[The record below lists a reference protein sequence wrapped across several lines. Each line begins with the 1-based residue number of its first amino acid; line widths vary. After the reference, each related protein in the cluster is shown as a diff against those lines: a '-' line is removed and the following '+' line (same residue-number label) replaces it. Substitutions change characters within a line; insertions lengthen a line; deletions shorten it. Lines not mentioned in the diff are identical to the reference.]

1 MGMWD
6 GAGMGW
12 SKRKE
17 AVTQAE
23 LCEHKRSFF
32 EPPDRV
38 KDGSY
43 YEYIAVYCDD
53 LTIASRDPKAIR
65 VPCCQDYRLSLWEL
79 QKKYLFK
86 LKGTGPLKFLL
97 GCDYFRE
104 GKTLCAAPRKY
115 IEKMDATYLKF
126 FGEKPNQK
134 YLTLR
139 KETTPSWILRNFL
152 TKRIPR
158 YTNP

>member
-1 MGMWD
+1 MAD
-6 GAGMGW
+6 LI
-12 SKRKE
+12 
-17 AVTQAE
+17 Q
-23 LCEHKRSFF
+23 RSSAIKIPSRILHTFNT
-32 EPPDRV
+32 DRV

-53 LTIASRDPKAIR
+53 LTIASRDPKAIT
-65 VPCCQDYRLSLWEL
+65 DIL

-126 FGEKPNQK
+126 SGENPSQK
-134 YLTLR
+134 Q
-139 KETTPSWILRNFL
+139 
-152 TKRIPR
+152 IPR